1 MTDTRLRLEED
12 HDADKLHSQT
22 QYLFDSSTSMTPL
35 SQMQATKNLLTEAQR
50 IAYVGLCK
58 LATEEMVGELREVR
72 QAATG
77 GVKKAVAKSK
87 GTELKSEAEES
98 CTVWGL
104 KIMARL
110 YAHMELT
117 REGVCR
123 STPEKCCA

>member
-1 MTDTRLRLEED
+1 
-12 HDADKLHSQT
+12 
-22 QYLFDSSTSMTPL
+22 MTPL

-72 QAATG
+72 QASAG
-77 GVKKAVAKSK
+77 GAGPKKMGVRSK
-87 GTELKSEAEES
+87 GAELKSEAEES

-117 REGVCR
+117 RDGTLDPLSALRRRDEHGPDEPLAF
-123 STPEKCCA
+123 STA